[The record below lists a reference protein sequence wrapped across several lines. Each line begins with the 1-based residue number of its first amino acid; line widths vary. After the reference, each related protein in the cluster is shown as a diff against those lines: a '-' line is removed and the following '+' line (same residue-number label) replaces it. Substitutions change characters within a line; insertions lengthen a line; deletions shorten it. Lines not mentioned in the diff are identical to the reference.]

1 MFILLSCQ
9 KNEPRKPRRDSWVAC
24 YCKSLWIHFP
34 SAKNAKLASLKQL
47 HFLHAKEKQIHSHPK
62 HGKKLQGIVFRMD

>member
-24 YCKSLWIHFP
+24 YCKFP
-34 SAKNAKLASLKQL
+34 SYALLQAKNAKLAALKQMR
-47 HFLHAKEKQIHSHPK
+47 FLNA
-62 HGKKLQGIVFRMD
+62 